1 MKFRSPRSRRGGA
14 VATFI
19 DIFIV
24 LMVALAIANSVL
36 QLLSRV
42 ALDLVGQ
49 DRGDC
54 GTGGATSVDTASK
67 SAVLS
72 ELRNSTFTAMV
83 KASTENT
90 TRNLLQ
96 DTVMGYM
103 DKEQEWRNWGLQYMP
118 GAARWA
124 DTGFGP
130 YIDAQVVLLQARALA
145 IGNVTEAFG
154 VLEDQVSRAL
164 GVVGA
169 GVDFVFFNSATGLR
183 TYLETGSFTQALCS
197 TYASQL
203 QQLWDEAFNPNLTE
217 RERARYLGQA
227 LAISTITVALAGADG
242 VSSKF
247 KAALVK
253 VGMADSL
260 GTVKPYLGKIG
271 NTVSAKAAYLTFTM
285 LEKLSKKFPQRH
297 GWIPAF
303 TSDRVDAMAQVL
315 EKKGFSNVAIEQRL
329 EPLAEDVDGAKKPDD
344 IAYRADKISY
354 DDGGGIR
361 MKVGSQNRLWLYSD
375 ADTMQYE
382 QGTFLKENVPGLVE
396 NQVAFLKVTYWERG
410 VTVYHYY
417 EGGEN
422 WIATVPGDV
431 ANPGDEVTVTIQ
443 VLTRADFVKNLPT
456 ITLAND
462 AGRSWVADVVT
473 LTNFELD
480 GETLRIYAQQE
491 PAAESLSQF
500 AIVGTA
506 FDTLGFSKG
515 TTYLDFSVRGF
526 FGETKHMRIYHN
538 GYGPQSLGILYS
550 QEFVKV
556 KLVSYDGVR
565 LRIVYTPFGDN
576 VLSATLY
583 LQDPSIL
590 YALGESSSDI
600 PVTLPRSTGGF
611 FVKEVTTRDLENS
624 MLIHGSLY
632 DVGRLGA
639 EISYTIVKEKL
650 RLKDVIL
657 AEPSQIGADLYTL
670 DGKVAIQ
677 SRLLT
682 ATQTSSGNLN
692 TTLQGQ
698 IADMLGQLR
707 EDFRNRPA
715 VSQGFLILS
724 YLDRQNMVRSIVL
737 EVPRS
742 RGGM

>member
-1 MKFRSPRSRRGGA
+1 MNFRRYHSRRGGA

-19 DIFIV
+19 GIFIL
-24 LMVALAIANSVL
+24 LMVALAIAHAVPGM
-36 QLLSRV
+36 LSGLAREFI
-42 ALDLVGQ
+42 GQ

-54 GTGGATSVDTASK
+54 GTGGATGVDAASK
-67 SAVLS
+67 SAVVS
-72 ELRNSTFTAMV
+72 ELHNSSFWVMV
-83 KASTENT
+83 RASAENT
-90 TRNLLQ
+90 TQHLVQ
-96 DTVMGYM
+96 DTIIGYM
-103 DKEQEWRNWGLQYMP
+103 DKDQEWRNWSLQYMP
-118 GAARWA
+118 GAAKWA

-130 YIDAQVVLLQARALA
+130 YIDAQVGLLQARALA
-145 IGNVTEAFG
+145 SGNVTEAFG
-154 VLEDQVSRAL
+154 VLEDQVSRASSVFL
-164 GVVGA
+164 A
-169 GVDFVFFNSATGLR
+169 GVDFVFFNSASGLR
-183 TYLETGSFTQALCS
+183 TYLEARNATQTLCT

-203 QQLWDEAFNPNLTE
+203 QQLWDQAFNPNLTE
-217 RERARYLGQA
+217 QQRARYLGQA
-227 LAISTITVALAGADG
+227 LAISTVTVALAGADG

-247 KAALVK
+247 KAGLDK
-253 VGMADSL
+253 VGLAESWD
-260 GTVKPYLGKIG
+260 TVKPYLGKIG
-271 NTVSAKAAYLTFTM
+271 STVSAKAAYLTFTT
-285 LEKLSKKFPQRH
+285 LEKLSNKFPQRP

-329 EPLAEDVDGAKKPDD
+329 ERLAEDVDRAKKPDD
-344 IAYRADKISY
+344 IAYQADKTSY
-354 DDGGGIR
+354 NDGGGIR
-361 MKVGSQNRLWLYSD
+361 MKVGSQNRLWLYSE
-375 ADTMQYE
+375 ADTMQYV
-382 QGTFLKENVPGLVE
+382 QGTFLKENVLGLVE
-396 NQVAFLKVTYWERG
+396 NQAAFLKVTYWERG

-443 VLTRADFVKNLPT
+443 VLTRADFVKNLST
-456 ITLAND
+456 IILAND

-473 LTNFELD
+473 VTKFKLD
-480 GETLRIYAQQE
+480 GETLRIDAQQE
-491 PAAESLSQF
+491 PATESLSQF

-506 FDTLGFSKG
+506 SDTLGFSKG
-515 TTYLDFSVRGF
+515 TTYLDFNVSGF
-526 FGETKHMRIYHN
+526 FGETKHLRIYHS

-590 YALGESSSDI
+590 YVLGESSPDV
-600 PVTLPRSTGGF
+600 PVSLPSSTGGF
-611 FVKEVTTRDLENS
+611 FVREVTITRDLENS

-650 RLKDVIL
+650 GLKDVIL
-657 AEPSQIGADLYTL
+657 VEPSQIGADLYTL

-692 TTLQGQ
+692 ASLQGQ

-715 VSQGFLILS
+715 VSQGFLVLS
-724 YLDRQNMVRSIVL
+724 YLDSQNMVRSIVL

-742 RGGM
+742 